1 MKIGYMR
8 VSTIDQN
15 TDLQRKALEGANCE
29 QIFEDKM
36 SGARQKRPGL
46 TCALRVLKPGDSLV
60 IWKLDRLGRSV
71 KNLVT
76 LITDMR
82 QRDVHLISLTD
93 NIDTNTAMGRFAFHI
108 MCAFAEME
116 RELNQERTRAGL
128 AVARSAGRIGGRR
141 PKVTEENFQQIG
153 RLIRNGVDRKRLAI
167 IYDIS
172 MPTIY
177 KHFPASKF
185 YPQSD
190 APPRHSLI
198 PPRE

>member
-15 TDLQRKALEGANCE
+15 TDLQRKALESANCE

-36 SGARQKRPGL
+36 SGTRQKRPGL
-46 TCALRVLKPGDSLV
+46 TRALRSLKDGDSLV

-82 QRDVHLISLTD
+82 ARGVHLISLTD
-93 NIDTNTAMGRFAFHI
+93 NIDTNTPMGRFAFHI

-116 RELNQERTRAGL
+116 RELIQERTLAGL
-128 AVARSAGRIGGRR
+128 AVARSKGRIGGRR
-141 PKVTEENFQQIG
+141 PKVTDDNHDQIA
-153 RLIRNGVDRKRLAI
+153 RLLRNGLDRKQLSI

-172 MPTIY
+172 LPTLY
-177 KHFPASKF
+177 KHFPASQ
-185 YPQSD
+185 YPS
-190 APPRHSLI
+190 PL
-198 PPRE
+198 

>member
-15 TDLQRKALEGANCE
+15 TDLQRKALESANCD

-36 SGARQKRPGL
+36 SGTRQNRPGL
-46 TCALRVLKPGDSLV
+46 ARALRALQPGDSLV

-76 LITDMR
+76 MITDMR
-82 QRDVHLISLTD
+82 SRNVHLISLTD
-93 NIDTNTAMGRFAFHI
+93 NIDTNTSMGRFAFHI

-116 RELNQERTRAGL
+116 RELIQERTLAGL
-128 AVARSAGRIGGRR
+128 AAARAKGRIGGRR
-141 PKVTEENFQQIG
+141 AKVTQENFQQIG
-153 RLIRNGVDRKRLAI
+153 RLIRKGVHRKQLSI

-172 MPTIY
+172 LPTIY

-185 YPQSD
+185 YPQPD
-190 APPRHSLI
+190 TTLNVT
-198 PPRE
+198 